1 MDNLFRRR
9 GIYWIVIL
17 ISALLIAKVFI
28 SYENSIVI
36 DENVRI
42 QKQAERIKVNTLDI
56 IRTLHSLDL
65 GIRGYAIIPDDKL
78 SDPYDSAWIR
88 KESVFKNLEAA
99 LLAQEFDMSK
109 FYKIRDSVNSY
120 FEIARKMMDYLK
132 VGDRVNFENIF
143 KKDYGYRVWLD
154 YKEFSTHIDDFEN
167 SILKKSNAEYESALK
182 WNYMILVFLLILIIP
197 TLLYTAYQ
205 TTRTFLVLD
214 QLKESEQDNNRILAT
229 QNETLERLVK
239 ERTEEIAAQNE
250 EIMSQYEEISTH
262 NETLSA
268 QRDEITEQRNQ
279 LDIQNQGLREA
290 QKIIEN
296 QNEIIKRINV
306 SLSQD
311 VEQRT
316 ESLMKTNKELL
327 QNISQLEQ
335 FTFIVSHNLR
345 APVARIMGLGTVLG
359 NAKTEEE
366 AQQIKA
372 LLVKTSQELDDILKD
387 LNVTIQIKEMVNEKL
402 HLVDLDVTLGKA
414 ISMLPDLTRNNVTFE
429 KNLTALNLHSISAY
443 IESILYN
450 LISNAFKYK
459 NPERTPTIKVSSL
472 YDGEYLTLRVTDNG
486 LGIDL
491 AKHQNS
497 LFNLYKRFHFHVE
510 GKGLGLYL
518 VKTQVSLLGGDISVE
533 SKVNEGTTFTVRV
546 KHNNEVFSA

>member
-132 VGDRVNFENIF
+132 VGDQVNFENIF

-214 QLKESEQDNNRILAT
+214 QLKESEQDNNRKLAT

-335 FTFIVSHNLR
+335 FTYIVSHNLR
-345 APVARIMGLGTVLG
+345 APVARILGLGSILD
-359 NAKTEEE
+359 NAKTDDE
-366 AQQIKA
+366 AKQIVN
-372 LLVKTSQELDDILKD
+372 LLVKTSQELDGVLND
-387 LNVTIQIKEMVNEKL
+387 LNLTIQIKKMVNERL
-402 HLVDLDVTLGKA
+402 QAVDLGTILHKIKNMLQLELVRSEAIILHENFKA
-414 ISMLPDLTRNNVTFE
+414 LQ
-429 KNLTALNLHSISAY
+429 LNTISAY
-443 IESILYN
+443 MESILYN
-450 LISNAFKYK
+450 LISNAIKYRDPDRK
-459 NPERTPTIKVSSL
+459 SVIELRSE
-472 YDGEYLTLRVTDNG
+472 YEGEYLKIQVQDNG

-491 AKHQNS
+491 GKHGVN
-497 LFNLYKRFHFHVE
+497 LFNLYKRFHFHIE

-518 VKTQVSLLGGDISVE
+518 VKTQINLLGSEIFVE
-533 SKVNEGTTFTVRV
+533 SKVNEGTLFTVLIKR
-546 KHNNEVFSA
+546 NNIS